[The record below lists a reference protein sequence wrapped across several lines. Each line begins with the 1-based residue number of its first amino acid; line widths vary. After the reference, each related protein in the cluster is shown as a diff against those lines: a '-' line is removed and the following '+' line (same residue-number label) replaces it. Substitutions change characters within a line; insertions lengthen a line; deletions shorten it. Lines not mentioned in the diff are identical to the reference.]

1 MMVPLLLYAYARGN
15 RSSRGVER
23 VCWEDVACK
32 VICAT
37 RTPHHSTIAE
47 FRRPH
52 ESEISELFESV
63 LGLCRETGLVSAG

>member
-1 MMVPLLLYAYARGN
+1 M
-15 RSSRGVER
+15 
-23 VCWEDVACK
+23 CWEDVACK